1 MTSLIQ
7 EITFKSSALPEE
19 KQREILDFVSFVYS
33 KFSKQELNETAL
45 LSEKVLAID
54 WDREEEDKAWEKFQ

>member
-1 MTSLIQ
+1 MNSIIQ
-7 EITFKSSALPEE
+7 EINFKSSSLPEE

-45 LSEKVLAID
+45 LSESVLATD

>member
-1 MTSLIQ
+1 MNSIIQ
-7 EITFKSSALPEE
+7 EINFKSSSLPEE

-45 LSEKVLAID
+45 LSENVLAID